1 VSIPNFQQRERV
13 MNPMESGHE
22 ILTMKDICD
31 LLRVHPSTVYKMVRQ
46 GKIPSFRI
54 GSDWRFRRDRIVR
67 WMADQSMVSEETKRE
82 DEEVREQ
89 LRHVDMEK
97 QKKILKPLITPSVN
111 KELARKRK
119 SWAGRA

>member
-1 VSIPNFQQRERV
+1 
-13 MNPMESGHE
+13 
-22 ILTMKDICD
+22 
-31 LLRVHPSTVYKMVRQ
+31 MVRQ

-97 QKKILKPLITPSVN
+97 QKKILKPLITPSIN